1 MSGSR
6 RGANAAEP
14 MPRSQCR
21 GANAAEPMPRSQ
33 CRGAN
38 AAEPMLTWGVLPARP
53 RVACGLDM
61 RHRMIHRFVP
71 GNHPEERLRP
81 CEEPEG
87 CDDYH
92 VAHVTITLGWVHV
105 G

>member
-6 RGANAAEP
+6 R
-14 MPRSQCR
+14 R
-21 GANAAEPMPRSQ
+21 
-33 CRGAN
+33 AN

-105 G
+105 GNGLGRRENAGRHCPAMSRAGRSPADTR